1 MFLLYMC
8 TRRLNFLALLKQSW
22 KKLLKFMYRG
32 HVLLFLLKGSV
43 EKDKMIDSLFIKL
56 VYACGLR
63 VGFDIK
69 AKGTSIK

>member
-1 MFLLYMC
+1 
-8 TRRLNFLALLKQSW
+8 
-22 KKLLKFMYRG
+22 MYRG
-32 HVLLFLLKGSV
+32 HVLLLLLKGSV